1 MRIPP
6 LYLTIIVIM
15 SCEPNSNR
23 FDIKSSEFQ
32 KKSSHHYSEL
42 FVDSSKILLKTNSEE
57 DGESQIAG
65 SIANNQI
72 FEIQDELH
80 NESFINSLI
89 NWFSDSEPKLDSL
102 ALDYNECE
110 ERLYSSEDERNT
122 QRLAMN
128 SLINERNQLLRQ
140 LDSLQTNLTISRR
153 TSNDQIKQIVVDNNK
168 LQSLI
173 DLLAREIE

>member
-1 MRIPP
+1 
-6 LYLTIIVIM
+6 M
-15 SCEPNSNR
+15 SCESNSNR
-23 FDIKSSEFQ
+23 FDIKSNEFQ

-42 FVDSSKILLKTNSEE
+42 FVDSSKILLRTNSEE
-57 DGESQIAG
+57 DGESQIAD
-65 SIANNQI
+65 SIANNKI
-72 FEIQDELH
+72 FEIQHELH

-153 TSNDQIKQIVVDNNK
+153 ASNDQIKQIVVDNNK

>member
-1 MRIPP
+1 MRISP
-6 LYLTIIVIM
+6 LYLAIIVIV

-42 FVDSSKILLKTNSEE
+42 FVDSSKILLQTNSEDDDE
-57 DGESQIAG
+57 TQLVG
-65 SIANNQI
+65 SIASNKN
-72 FEIQDELH
+72 FEIQDQLH
-80 NESFINSLI
+80 NEGFINSLI
-89 NWFSDSEPKLDSL
+89 SWFSDSEPRLNSL

-153 TSNDQIKQIVVDNNK
+153 TSNNQIKQIEVDNNK
-168 LQSLI
+168 LQTLI
-173 DLLAREIE
+173 DILSREIE